1 MVAQCHDLGRPECQE
16 AEADRPI
23 CQPACQVGIE
33 FEFTTWNGAGGE
45 HEDDGGE
52 AEAMK
57 GDIDQTMEHSEQE
70 ADAGDRAEAAVLDM
84 VAALL
89 VGV

>member
-1 MVAQCHDLGRPECQE
+1 
-16 AEADRPI
+16 
-23 CQPACQVGIE
+23 VGIG
-33 FEFTTWNGAGGE
+33 FEFTTWNGARGE
-45 HEDDGGE
+45 DEDNGGE

-57 GDIDQTMEHSEQE
+57 GDIDQTMKNSEQE
-70 ADAGDRAEAAVLDM
+70 ADAGDRAEAAVVDM